1 MTDIENSE
9 VVCLHITYINMY
21 VFLCHVWF
29 VNTGRTA
36 YSDTSPGDNPVYDR
50 GNTAVTLRGLTQTSA
65 PVHYVNLSSSDRD
78 KMDGSA
84 PDRVFDNP
92 IYGGNDEKMED
103 TYADPDA
110 NHHSGTGMGSAPYRE
125 FDNPIYGGEAD
136 ENAHSLPANSS
147 TENEYSLLADSSTIS
162 GTAAYTGQMIVN
174 AKRGARVT
182 GSDQVYDHVN

>member
-1 MTDIENSE
+1 
-9 VVCLHITYINMY
+9 MY

-36 YSDTSPGDNPVYDR
+36 YSDTLPGDNPVYDR
-50 GNTAVTLRGLTQTSA
+50 GNTAVMLGGLTQASA

-78 KMDGSA
+78 KMAGSA

-92 IYGGNDEKMED
+92 IYGRNDEETGD

-110 NHHSGTGMGSAPYRE
+110 NHHSRTGMGSAPYHE

-136 ENAHSLPANSS
+136 ENAYSLLANSS
-147 TENEYSLLADSSTIS
+147 TENAYSLLADSSMVN
-162 GTAAYTGQMIVN
+162 GTAASTGQ
-174 AKRGARVT
+174 A
-182 GSDQVYDHVN
+182 VYTSGKERNTYHWQ